1 MVWACRIKV
10 TCIYSIEGRVVMG
23 KYMTPEDATLVG
35 NFSEYDEDDEYLASE
50 PYYECDLCGAELFDN
65 YCDDCEEYIE

>member
-1 MVWACRIKV
+1 
-10 TCIYSIEGRVVMG
+10 MG

-35 NFSEYDEDDEYLASE
+35 NISEYDEDDEYVE
-50 PYYECDLCGAELFDN
+50 PEAYAECDLCGAELFDN